1 MSFTAE
7 NTIFDRMRALEE
19 RVLQQEKIIQEQQNT
34 ILEHQHKLVVHD
46 TKLSRI
52 MSTIYQIIGKVFCQ
66 ATEMSFIYG
75 LENYMNYGV
84 RCTTRWLCGNDEE
97 GVYEGNIP
105 DEPVDVDVDMDDVFE
120 EEKYYD
126 FTETSAS
133 NGNPRPC
140 LTRQSHIPET
150 PRKMSQVPICLDLSM
165 DEQNELYTDDDVFEE
180 EKYFDFTET
189 PRKMSQVPICLDL
202 SMDEQNELYTDA
214 DWHSF
219 AKQMQ
224 EDYESPHANLPL
236 DMEEGEIEETEETDN
251 VGIYKQLHSLKLNSY
266 AMRGGR
272 EEGGERAHLG
282 WRQQEFSEL

>member
-1 MSFTAE
+1 MKCFLQVKSKVLKAQLLDQSYPHNMSFTAE

-52 MSTIYQIIGKVFCQ
+52 MTTIYQIIGKVFCQ

-105 DEPVDVDVDMDDVFE
+105 DEPVDVDVDVDVFE

-126 FTETSAS
+126 FTETPAS
-133 NGNPRPC
+133 NGMPRPC

-165 DEQNELYTDDDVFEE
+165 DEQNELYTD
-180 EKYFDFTET
+180 
-189 PRKMSQVPICLDL
+189 
-202 SMDEQNELYTDA
+202 A
-214 DWHSF
+214 DWHKF
-219 AKQMQ
+219 TKEMQ
-224 EDYESPHANLPL
+224 EHYESPHANLPL
-236 DMEEGEIEETEETDN
+236 DME
-251 VGIYKQLHSLKLNSY
+251 
-266 AMRGGR
+266 
-272 EEGGERAHLG
+272 
-282 WRQQEFSEL
+282 